1 MHVEDIRFQKSTAI
15 ERLLIDWGYALC
27 AAVKSAN
34 NVDDLAAIRSV
45 VTEFSVLA
53 STYSESIEGFQE
65 DLGVSLG
72 EAVDFKR
79 DAIARRTGSNEWGQ
93 YLIDTE
99 ESLKILSNMI

>member
-1 MHVEDIRFQKSTAI
+1 MNVEDIRFQKSKAI
-15 ERLLIDWGYALC
+15 ESLLIDWGYALC
-27 AAVKSAN
+27 AAVSSAD
-34 NVDDLAAIRSV
+34 NVDDLIAVRSI

-79 DAIARRTGSNEWGQ
+79 EAVAKKTGSKEWEQ

-99 ESLKILSNMI
+99 SSLKILSSTV